1 MNFTYTGYDKSG
13 KAVRG
18 AVSAASADDAR
29 DSLRSRGVFVS
40 DLSAAPEGGTG
51 APASSG
57 GNGRHLREITHFTK
71 QLAMLVRTGT
81 PVVDAVGVLEKQ
93 IKPGQWRDVVID
105 VRKRVEEGAAL
116 SVALE
121 AHPRYFDG
129 VCRSLVQ
136 AGESR
141 GNLAEMLKNLADLT
155 RQQLKVR
162 SALVGAMVYPCLL
175 LCISFAVVITML
187 VFVLPR
193 FEGLFNSL
201 GADIPPTTKV
211 LMAMGQALRSYWW
224 AALLAAG
231 ALAAGAGYYLRSATG
246 QRQVAIALVRMPK
259 VGAIVR
265 SFITARIARLLG
277 VLLEGKVS
285 LIDALHLTRQA
296 AGNVLYAELLA
307 KADDVV
313 TRGLPLS
320 EALGDTTHG
329 ELITLNVV
337 EAVRSGERTGQ
348 VGPVLVQLADFMDE
362 DNEVVIK
369 SLASIIE
376 PLILVVLGG
385 VVGLV
390 AVSMFLPLFDLTSG
404 AGGAG

>member
-1 MNFTYTGYDKSG
+1 MNFAYTGFDKSG

-18 AVSAASADDAR
+18 SVSGASEGAAR
-29 DSLRSRGVFVS
+29 DALRARGVFVS
-40 DLSAAPEGGTG
+40 DLAVAAEAAPG
-51 APASSG
+51 APAHSG
-57 GNGRHLREITHFTK
+57 GNGRHLREITHFMK

-93 IKPGQWRDVVID
+93 IKPGKWRDVIID
-105 VRKRVEEGAAL
+105 VRKRVEEGTAL

-162 SALVGAMVYPCLL
+162 SALVGAMIYPCLL

-193 FEGLFNSL
+193 FEGLFNGL

-224 AALLAAG
+224 AALFGLG
-231 ALAAGAGYYLRSATG
+231 AIVGGVGLYLRSEMG
-246 QRQVAIALVRMPK
+246 RRQVAIAMVKMPK
-259 VGAIVR
+259 VGGMVR

-296 AGNVLYAELLA
+296 AGHVLYAELLA

-320 EALGDTTHG
+320 DALGDTTHG